1 MANIS
6 ETELQRRLKAL
17 ERKPSSKESNYLSSI
32 DPVVGSFT
40 EGDTHYNATTNNLW
54 LFSSGTWSIDASVLH
69 VRYADAVTTNPPT
82 LQTHVTNFSADP
94 LNPNGSLKP
103 YRGLWWGGLIA
114 TTDPTDYEW
123 FDITSTPSALTRY
136 RSEDI
141 GLRADMGTPSSP
153 VEGVTWTLGGATTNT
168 TWLADR
174 FTIDGKVG
182 PWELYPVQAM
192 DNGVTL
198 IRYVKTG
205 HNAPTLNDSVWIA
218 DVVTAAQSFTGRPY
232 SNQKELG
239 YGTVC
244 VIKYDNATLSGKF
257 TLSSGV
263 STWVSA
269 GELIDGSLVVTGTLA
284 ADRIQANSITATQ
297 ISSGAITATEIATGA
312 ITANMVTTG
321 TGNDRIEITNTAIKV
336 YNGGVLRVK
345 IGDLS

>member
-1 MANIS
+1 MSTIS

-17 ERKPSSKESNYLSSI
+17 ERKSPSAENNYVSSI
-32 DPVVGSFT
+32 DPVAGYFT
-40 EGDTHYNATTNNLW
+40 DNDTHYNATTDNLW
-54 LFSSGTWSIDASVLH
+54 IFSGGSWAIDTSVLH
-69 VRYADAVTTNPPT
+69 VRYADDVTTNPPT
-82 LQTHVTNFSADP
+82 SQSQVTGFSSDP
-94 LNPNGSLKP
+94 LNPNGSIKNW
-103 YRGLWWGGLIA
+103 RGLWWGNLTASTSSIA
-114 TTDPTDYEW
+114 YEW
-123 FDITSTPSALTRY
+123 HDTSTSPSALTRY
-136 RSEDI
+136 YTESS
-141 GLRADMGTPSSP
+141 GLRADIGTPSNP
-153 VEGVTWTLGGATTNT
+153 VAGVTWVLGGATTNT

-174 FTIDGKVG
+174 FTIDSKVG
-182 PWELYPVQAM
+182 PWEVYPVQAM

-269 GELIDGSLVVTGTLA
+269 GELIDGSLVVSGTLA

-297 ISSGAITATEIATGA
+297 LSAGAITATEIATGA

>member
-1 MANIS
+1 MAKIS
-6 ETELQRRLKAL
+6 ETELQRRLRAL
-17 ERKPSSKESNYLSSI
+17 ENKPTISEANYISTT
-32 DPVVGSFT
+32 DPITGSFS
-40 EGDTHYNATTNNLW
+40 ENDTHYNATTNNLW

-82 LQTHVTNFSADP
+82 VQSQVTNFSSDP
-94 LNPNGSLKP
+94 LNPNGSLKDW
-103 YRGLWWGGLIA
+103 RGLWWGSLTA

-198 IRYVKTG
+198 IRYVKAG
-205 HNAPTLNDSVWIA
+205 HNAPTLNDPVWIA

-269 GELIDGSLVVTGTLA
+269 GELIDGSLVVSGTLA
-284 ADRIQANSITATQ
+284 ADRIQANSITASQ
-297 ISSGAITATEIATGA
+297 IATGA